1 MIKEILLASHNAHKK
16 EEFQKILEPYGIRV
30 IGTDD
35 LNDIREPIEDGD
47 SFKANAYIKAKFYH
61 DIYHMPVIADDSG
74 ISIDYLG
81 GYPDIHSARFLDH
94 LDYEEKNK
102 LITKVMCDIKDRHAY
117 YTCVICLI
125 DEDVH
130 FFEGILHGK
139 IADVPSGDNGF
150 GYDPIFIPDGQDM
163 TFAMMDSDMKNA
175 ISHRSL
181 AIKKLVD
188 YLER

>member
-16 EEFQKILEPYGIRV
+16 EEFQKILKPYGIRV

-61 DIYHMPVIADDSG
+61 DIYHMSVIADDSG